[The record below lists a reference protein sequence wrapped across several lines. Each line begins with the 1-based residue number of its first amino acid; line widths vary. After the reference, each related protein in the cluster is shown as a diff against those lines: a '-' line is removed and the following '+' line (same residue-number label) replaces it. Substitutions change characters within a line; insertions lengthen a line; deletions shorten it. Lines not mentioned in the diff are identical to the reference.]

1 MGKNFVLGFIE
12 RQRADGASDKEIL
25 HRLLGAGWPADIIM
39 KALEHKAAEK
49 VESFKQVTVPRSK
62 IYHLASSF
70 RSFL

>member
-12 RQRADGASDKEIL
+12 RQRVDGASDKEIL
-25 HRLLGAGWPADIIM
+25 HKLLGAGWPADIIM
-39 KALEHKAAEK
+39 KALEHKTVGEVK
-49 VESFKQVTVPRSK
+49 SFKQVAVPRSK